1 MAAFFQRQLFM
12 GTPRRPLLRIVVVCL
27 VFGIFFV
34 IFLPPT
40 DTPHLEHRPIFPVHR
55 PVPMPMR
62 PPPDPGS
69 HRHRI
74 KPQERPL
81 TEFPGHQ
88 IDDVWAQRADAVR
101 GAFLHAYSSYVTY
114 AAPHDELLPLA
125 KAPIDKCVLS
135 ASRRVR
141 SRFPLTRDG
150 TQLQRLGSLDCRLAR
165 YDVAHGLLRTV

>member
-1 MAAFFQRQLFM
+1 MAPFFQRQLFM

-34 IFLPPT
+34 IFFPPT
-40 DTPHLEHRPIFPVHR
+40 DTPHLEHRPFFPVHHR
-55 PVPMPMR
+55 PVPMR
-62 PPPDPGS
+62 PISFAPPDPGS

-74 KPQERPL
+74 KPQQRLP
-81 TEFPGHQ
+81 TEFAGHQ

-125 KAPIDKCVLS
+125 KAPIDKCVRPFCVLACAFAVPPDEGRHT
-135 ASRRVR
+135 ASTAGV
-141 SRFPLTRDG
+141 SRL
-150 TQLQRLGSLDCRLAR
+150 
-165 YDVAHGLLRTV
+165 